1 MTQQKYT
8 GKIMI
13 AFALLLILMFFHLNG
28 AEFNWNFNFQS
39 SDSFILFKEIR
50 LPRTLTAILAGSSI
64 SIAGLL
70 MQTLFKNPLAG
81 PSILGITSGS
91 SLFVA
96 LYTMA
101 GIQLFSSNWDIISSG
116 ILGALL
122 FSIIILFFSKY
133 VRQQTSLLII
143 GMMLGSFTN
152 SIIQIIEN
160 QTIAEKLQTYNVW
173 GFGSLQHVYIEQ
185 IPLILITF
193 TLAFLMIISHIKPLN
208 TIVLGETSAQHLGI
222 QVKKTRFVIIIST
235 AIFTGVTT
243 AFCGPI
249 SFVGLA
255 VPNLVKIWFRTTN
268 QTILLISSAFI
279 GSVFLLFCDCIILFL
294 EDVIQ
299 IPLNSITSLI
309 GAPFVVWLLLK
320 KRIHDNM

>member
-1 MTQQKYT
+1 MTKHPHT
-8 GKIMI
+8 IKIVVAI
-13 AFALLLILMFFHLNG
+13 ILLVSLALFHING
-28 AEFNWNFNFQS
+28 ANIIWNLDINN

-50 LPRTLTAILAGSSI
+50 FPRTVTAILAGSSI

-70 MQTLFKNPLAG
+70 MQTLFKNTLAG

-101 GIQLFSSNWDIISSG
+101 GFQLFSSNWDIISAG
-116 ILGALL
+116 ILGALI
-122 FSIIILFFSKY
+122 FSIIILFFSNY
-133 VRQQTSLLII
+133 VRQQTTLLII

-160 QTIAEKLQTYNVW
+160 QTIAEKLQTYNFW

-185 IPLILITF
+185 IPLIVFTF
-193 TLAFLMIISHIKPLN
+193 LFASAMIIACIKPLN
-208 TIVLGETSAQHLGI
+208 AIVLGETNAQHLGI
-222 QVKKTRFVIIIST
+222 KLNKTRFFIIIST

-255 VPNLVKIWFRTTN
+255 VPNLIKIWLKTTDHV
-268 QTILLISSAFI
+268 ILLIASALM
-279 GSVFLLFCDCIILFL
+279 GSAFLLFCDSIILL
-294 EDVIQ
+294 VEDQFQ

-320 KRIHDNM
+320 KRFHDQM

>member
-1 MTQQKYT
+1 MKKYPHAT
-8 GKIMI
+8 KIVAAI
-13 AFALLLILMFFHLNG
+13 ILLISLTLFHLNG
-28 AEFNWNFNFQS
+28 ANIIWNLDFNN

-50 LPRTLTAILAGSSI
+50 FPRTVTAILAGGSI

-70 MQTLFKNPLAG
+70 MQTLFKNTLAG

-101 GIQLFSSNWDIISSG
+101 GIQLFSSNWDIISAG
-116 ILGALL
+116 IIGALI

-133 VRQQTSLLII
+133 VRQQTTLLII

-152 SIIQIIEN
+152 SMIQIIEN
-160 QTIAEKLQTYNVW
+160 QTMAEKLQTYNFW

-185 IPLILITF
+185 IPLIVI
-193 TLAFLMIISHIKPLN
+193 AFLIASAMIIASIKPLN
-208 TIVLGETSAQHLGI
+208 AIVLGETNAKHLGI
-222 QVKKTRFVIIIST
+222 QLNKTRLLIIIST

-255 VPNLVKIWFRTTN
+255 VPNLIKIWLKTTN
-268 QTILLISSAFI
+268 HFILLIASTLMGSA
-279 GSVFLLFCDCIILFL
+279 FLLFCDSIILL
-294 EDVIQ
+294 VEDQLQ

-320 KRIHDNM
+320 KRFHDQM

>member
-1 MTQQKYT
+1 MTMQKYKL
-8 GKIMI
+8 KIMI
-13 AFALLLILMFFHLNG
+13 AFALLLSLVFLHLNG
-28 AEFNWNFNFQS
+28 AEFNWNFNFETTDS
-39 SDSFILFKEIR
+39 SILFKEIR

-96 LYTMA
+96 FYTMA
-101 GIQLFSSNWDIISSG
+101 GIQLFSSNWDIISAG

-133 VRQQTSLLII
+133 VRQQTTLLII
-143 GMMLGSFTN
+143 GMMLGGFTN

-160 QTIAEKLQTYNVW
+160 QTVAEKLQTYNFW

-185 IPLILITF
+185 IPLILLTF
-193 TLAFLMIISHIKPLN
+193 TLAFLMIISQIKPLN
-208 TIVLGETSAQHLGI
+208 SIVLGETTAKHLGI
-222 QVKKTRFVIIIST
+222 QVNKTRFVIIIST

-268 QTILLISSAFI
+268 QTILLIASAFI
-279 GSVFLLFCDCIILFL
+279 GSVFLLFCDCIILCL
-294 EDVIQ
+294 EDIVQ

-320 KRIHDNM
+320 KRIHDNL

>member
-1 MTQQKYT
+1 MTMQKYKL
-8 GKIMI
+8 KIMI
-13 AFALLLILMFFHLNG
+13 AFALLLSLVFLHLNG
-28 AEFNWNFNFQS
+28 AEFNWNFNFETTDS
-39 SDSFILFKEIR
+39 SILFKEIR

-96 LYTMA
+96 FYTMA
-101 GIQLFSSNWDIISSG
+101 GIQLFSSNWDIISAG

-133 VRQQTSLLII
+133 VRQQTTLLII

-160 QTIAEKLQTYNVW
+160 QTVAEKLQTYNFW

-185 IPLILITF
+185 IPLILLTF
-193 TLAFLMIISHIKPLN
+193 TLAFLMIISQIKPLN
-208 TIVLGETSAQHLGI
+208 SIVLGETTAKHLGI
-222 QVKKTRFVIIIST
+222 QVNKTRFVIIIST

-268 QTILLISSAFI
+268 QAILLISSAFI
-279 GSVFLLFCDCIILFL
+279 GSVFLLFCDCIILCL
-294 EDVIQ
+294 EDIVQ

-320 KRIHDNM
+320 KRIHDNL

>member
-1 MTQQKYT
+1 MTMQKYKL
-8 GKIMI
+8 KIMI
-13 AFALLLILMFFHLNG
+13 AFALLLSLMFFHLNG
-28 AEFNWNFNFQS
+28 SEFNWNFNFETTDS
-39 SDSFILFKEIR
+39 SILFKEIR

-96 LYTMA
+96 FYTMA
-101 GIQLFSSNWDIISSG
+101 GIQLFSSNWDIISAG

-133 VRQQTSLLII
+133 VRQQTTLLII

-160 QTIAEKLQTYNVW
+160 QTVAEKLQTYNFW

-185 IPLILITF
+185 IPLILLTF

-208 TIVLGETSAQHLGI
+208 TIVLGETTAQHLGI
-222 QVKKTRFVIIIST
+222 QVNKTRFVIIIST

-268 QTILLISSAFI
+268 QTILLIASAFI
-279 GSVFLLFCDCIILFL
+279 GSVFLLFCDCIILCL
-294 EDVIQ
+294 EDFVQ

-320 KRIHDNM
+320 KRIHDNL

>member
-1 MTQQKYT
+1 MTKYPHAT
-8 GKIMI
+8 KIVAAI
-13 AFALLLILMFFHLNG
+13 ILLISLALFHLNG
-28 AEFNWNFNFQS
+28 ANIICNLDFNN

-50 LPRTLTAILAGSSI
+50 FPRTVTAILAGGSI

-70 MQTLFKNPLAG
+70 MQTLFKNTLAG

-101 GIQLFSSNWDIISSG
+101 GIQLFSSNWDIISAG
-116 ILGALL
+116 IIGALL

-133 VRQQTSLLII
+133 VRQQTTLLII

-152 SIIQIIEN
+152 STIQIIEN
-160 QTIAEKLQTYNVW
+160 QTVAEKLQAYNFW

-185 IPLILITF
+185 IPLILLTF

-208 TIVLGETSAQHLGI
+208 TIVLGETTAQHLGI
-222 QVKKTRFVIIIST
+222 QVNKTRFVIIIST

-268 QTILLISSAFI
+268 QTILLIASAFI
-279 GSVFLLFCDCIILFL
+279 GSVFLLFCDCIILCL
-294 EDVIQ
+294 EDIVQ

-320 KRIHDNM
+320 KRIHDNL

>member
-1 MTQQKYT
+1 MKKYPHAT
-8 GKIMI
+8 KIVAAI
-13 AFALLLILMFFHLNG
+13 ILLISLTLFHLNG
-28 AEFNWNFNFQS
+28 ANIIWNLDFNN

-50 LPRTLTAILAGSSI
+50 FPRTVTAILAGGSI

-70 MQTLFKNPLAG
+70 MQTLFKNTLAG

-101 GIQLFSSNWDIISSG
+101 GIQLFSSNWDIISAG
-116 ILGALL
+116 IIGALI

-133 VRQQTSLLII
+133 VRQQTTLLII

-152 SIIQIIEN
+152 SMIQIIEN
-160 QTIAEKLQTYNVW
+160 QTMAEKLQTYNFW

-185 IPLILITF
+185 IPLIVI
-193 TLAFLMIISHIKPLN
+193 AFLIASAMIIASIKPLN
-208 TIVLGETSAQHLGI
+208 AIVLGETNAKHLGI
-222 QVKKTRFVIIIST
+222 QLNKTRLLIIIST

-255 VPNLVKIWFRTTN
+255 VPNLIKIWLKTTN
-268 QTILLISSAFI
+268 HFILLIASTLMGSA
-279 GSVFLLFCDCIILFL
+279 FLLFSDSIILL
-294 EDVIQ
+294 VEDQLQ

-320 KRIHDNM
+320 KRFHDQM

>member
-1 MTQQKYT
+1 MTKHPHT
-8 GKIMI
+8 IKII
-13 AFALLLILMFFHLNG
+13 VAIILLLSLALFHLNG
-28 AEFNWNFNFQS
+28 ANITWNLDINN

-50 LPRTLTAILAGSSI
+50 FPRTVTAILAGSSI

-70 MQTLFKNPLAG
+70 MQTLFKNTLAG

-101 GIQLFSSNWDIISSG
+101 GFQLFSSNWDIISAG
-116 ILGALL
+116 ILGALI
-122 FSIIILFFSKY
+122 FSIIILFFSNY
-133 VRQQTSLLII
+133 VRQQTTLLII

-160 QTIAEKLQTYNVW
+160 QTIAEKLQSYNFW
-173 GFGSLQHVYIEQ
+173 GFGSLQHVYVEQ
-185 IPLILITF
+185 IPLIVFTFLI
-193 TLAFLMIISHIKPLN
+193 ASAMIIACIKPLN
-208 TIVLGETSAQHLGI
+208 AIVLGEINAQHLGI
-222 QVKKTRFVIIIST
+222 KLNKTRFLIIIST

-255 VPNLVKIWFRTTN
+255 VPNLIKIWLKTTDHL
-268 QTILLISSAFI
+268 ILLIGSALM
-279 GSVFLLFCDCIILFL
+279 GSAFLLFCDSIILL
-294 EDVIQ
+294 VEDQLQ

-320 KRIHDNM
+320 KRFHDQM

>member
-1 MTQQKYT
+1 
-8 GKIMI
+8 
-13 AFALLLILMFFHLNG
+13 
-28 AEFNWNFNFQS
+28 
-39 SDSFILFKEIR
+39 
-50 LPRTLTAILAGSSI
+50 
-64 SIAGLL
+64 
-70 MQTLFKNPLAG
+70 
-81 PSILGITSGS
+81 
-91 SLFVA
+91 
-96 LYTMA
+96 MA
-101 GIQLFSSNWDIISSG
+101 GIQLFSSNWDIISAG

-133 VRQQTSLLII
+133 VRQQTTLLII

-160 QTIAEKLQTYNVW
+160 QTVAEKLQTYNFW

-185 IPLILITF
+185 IPLILLTF
-193 TLAFLMIISHIKPLN
+193 TLAFLMIISHIKQLN
-208 TIVLGETSAQHLGI
+208 TIVLGETTAQHLGI
-222 QVKKTRFVIIIST
+222 QVNKTRFVIIIST

-268 QTILLISSAFI
+268 QTILLIASAFI
-279 GSVFLLFCDCIILFL
+279 GSVFLLFCDCIILCL
-294 EDVIQ
+294 EDFVQ

-320 KRIHDNM
+320 KRIHDNL

>member
-1 MTQQKYT
+1 MTHKKYT
-8 GKIMI
+8 IKFFI
-13 AFALLLILMFFHLNG
+13 ALIVLILLSLFHLNG
-28 AEFNWNFNFQS
+28 ANFKWNIQLNS
-39 SDSFILFKEIR
+39 NDSYQLLKEIR

-70 MQTLFKNPLAG
+70 MQTLFRNALAG

-96 LYTMA
+96 LYTMT
-101 GIQLFSSNWDIISSG
+101 GIQLFSSNWDTITAG
-116 ILGALL
+116 IFGAIL

-133 VRQQTSLLII
+133 VKQQTTLLII

-152 SIIQIIEN
+152 SIIQLIEN
-160 QTIAEKLQTYNVW
+160 QTISEKLQTFNFW

-185 IPLILITF
+185 LPLIVLTFLIACLLLTF
-193 TLAFLMIISHIKPLN
+193 FIKSLN
-208 TIVLGETSAQHLGI
+208 TIILGDTIAQHLGI
-222 QVKKTRFVIIIST
+222 HLNKTRFVIILCT

-255 VPNLVKIWFRTTN
+255 VPNLVKILFKTTN
-268 QTILLISSAFI
+268 HTVLIIASAFFGGI
-279 GSVFLLFCDCIILFL
+279 FLLFCDNMILL
-294 EDVIQ
+294 VEDHIQ
-299 IPLNSITSLI
+299 LPLNSITSLI

>member
-8 GKIMI
+8 VKIFL
-13 AFALLLILMFFHLNG
+13 AFALLVCLMLFLLNG
-28 AEFNWNFNFQS
+28 AKFYWDTNFETT
-39 SDSFILFKEIR
+39 DSFILFKEIR

-101 GIQLFSSNWDIISSG
+101 GIQLFSSNWDIISAG

-122 FSIIILFFSKY
+122 FSIIILFFSNY
-133 VRQQTSLLII
+133 VRQQTTLLII

-160 QTIAEKLQTYNVW
+160 QTIAEKLQTYNFW

-185 IPLILITF
+185 IPLILLTF
-193 TLAFLMIISHIKPLN
+193 ILACLMIISCVKSLN
-208 TIVLGETSAQHLGI
+208 AIILGETIAQHLGI
-222 QVKKTRFVIIIST
+222 HLNKTRLLIIIST
-235 AIFTGVTT
+235 AILTGVTT

-255 VPNLVKIWFRTTN
+255 VPNLAKIWLRTTN
-268 QTILLISSAFI
+268 HTILLIASAFM
-279 GSVFLLFCDCIILFL
+279 GSVFLLFCDCIILLL

-299 IPLNSITSLI
+299 LPINSITSLI

>member
-1 MTQQKYT
+1 
-8 GKIMI
+8 
-13 AFALLLILMFFHLNG
+13 
-28 AEFNWNFNFQS
+28 
-39 SDSFILFKEIR
+39 
-50 LPRTLTAILAGSSI
+50 
-64 SIAGLL
+64 
-70 MQTLFKNPLAG
+70 
-81 PSILGITSGS
+81 
-91 SLFVA
+91 
-96 LYTMA
+96 
-101 GIQLFSSNWDIISSG
+101 
-116 ILGALL
+116 
-122 FSIIILFFSKY
+122 
-133 VRQQTSLLII
+133 
-143 GMMLGSFTN
+143 MLGSFTN

-222 QVKKTRFVIIIST
+222 QVNNTRFVIIIST

>member
-1 MTQQKYT
+1 MTKQTYT
-8 GKIMI
+8 FKLVSV
-13 AFALLLILMFFHLNG
+13 FALLISLLLFHLNG
-28 AEFNWNFNFQS
+28 AKFIWNFNFS
-39 SDSFILFKEIR
+39 NTDALILFKDLR

-101 GIQLFSSNWDIISSG
+101 GVQFFSTDWDIISVG
-116 ILGALL
+116 VFGALI

-133 VRQQTSLLII
+133 IRQQTTLLII

-160 QTIAEKLQTYNVW
+160 QTTAEKIQSYNFW

-185 IPLILITF
+185 IPLIL
-193 TLAFLMIISHIKPLN
+193 LAFLIATLMIILCIKPLN
-208 TIVLGETSAQHLGI
+208 AIVLGETIAQHLGI
-222 QVKKTRFVIIIST
+222 QLNKTRVLIIIST
-235 AIFTGVTT
+235 AVFTGVTT

-255 VPNLVKIWFRTTN
+255 VPNLVKIWLKTTN
-268 QTILLISSAFI
+268 HTILLVASALI
-279 GSVFLLFCDCIILFL
+279 GSVFLLFCDCIILLF
-294 EDVIQ
+294 EDNVQ
-299 IPLNSITSLI
+299 LPLNSITSLI